1 MKRKKE
7 VEIDI
12 KSNLATNIA
21 RYRKALKL
29 TQVDLARELNYSDK
43 AVSKWERGES
53 VPDLTTLK
61 RIADY
66 FEVKIDTLLQP
77 PKDDLPFLFKTINK
91 KRLLICLSI
100 VALVWLVSTCAFAFI
115 DIIFPT
121 MTHTWLFFVYALP
134 VSLAIIIIFTS
145 VWGKRLINMIIISI
159 LIWSTLSS
167 VYISLVFFL
176 PHPIPPALWEI
187 FLIGLPFQCV
197 TIFGFLYKKAD
208 KTNK

>member
-115 DIIFPT
+115 DIIIPWI
-121 MTHTWLFFVYALP
+121 HPTWLFFIYAIP
-134 VSLAIIIIFTS
+134 VSLVVVFILTS
-145 VWGKRLINMIIISI
+145 VWGKTLTNMILVSLFFWSLLTSI
-159 LIWSTLSS
+159 FLTLIH
-167 VYISLVFFL
+167 VL
-176 PHPIPPALWEI
+176 PYVPHNLWEI
-187 FLIGLPFQCV
+187 FLIGLPLQGLTV
-197 TIFGFLYKKAD
+197 FGFLYKKT
-208 KTNK
+208 K